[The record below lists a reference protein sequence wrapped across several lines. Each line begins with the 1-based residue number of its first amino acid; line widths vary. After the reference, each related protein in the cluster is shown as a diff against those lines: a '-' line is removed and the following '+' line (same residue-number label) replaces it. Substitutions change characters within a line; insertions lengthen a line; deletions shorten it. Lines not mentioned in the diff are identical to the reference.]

1 MRGSEILINVLRDE
15 GVNVVFGYPG
25 GAMLPLY
32 DELRDSDVRNI
43 LVRHEQCAAHMA
55 DGFARVLKRP
65 GVCMATS
72 GAGATNLVT
81 GIATAFL
88 DSSPVIALTGQVP
101 TGIIGNDAFQEADI
115 FSLMMPITKHN
126 FRIMNGANLSNDLR
140 SAFSIA
146 ASGRFGPV
154 HVDLPKDILSSD
166 ISTPIEGK
174 KAAANGSRENL
185 TELPRSVQLLE
196 SAERPLILVGGGAM
210 WSGCGQDIIR
220 LAEMIASPMAT
231 TLMGKS
237 AVPEDHPLVL
247 GMVGMHG
254 RRVANYALE
263 ECDVL
268 LAIGTRFSDRMI
280 GDPSSCRT
288 KVIHVD
294 IDTGELGKNISP
306 MVALSGDAGMV
317 VRAMSSSIQAK
328 RDGGKWTERIM
339 ILKKECGCDLDIAD
353 NPIKPQKVM
362 FELSRLLPDDVI
374 VTTEVGQCQM
384 FAAHYF
390 EARGRRQFITPGGLG
405 TMGFGLPA
413 AIGAK
418 VAAPDRTVVDIAG
431 DGSLMMVCQE
441 LATAVEE
448 EIPIFIC
455 LLNNGR
461 LGMIKQLQ
469 TMFYGGRTT
478 SMELGS
484 SPDFVKLA
492 DAFGV
497 RAARVKDPKDL
508 ESVIEEGIGSDRPFL
523 ADIWIDREEEVLPV
537 TLRTESG
544 TRVITGNCAWKGVC

>member
-1 MRGSEILINVLRDE
+1 MRGSEVLINVLRDE

-32 DELRDSDVRNI
+32 DELINSEVRHI

-126 FRIMNGANLSNDLR
+126 FRIMNAANLSNDLR

-146 ASGRFGPV
+146 ASGRYGPV
-154 HVDLPKDILSSD
+154 QVDLPKDILTCD
-166 ISTPIEGK
+166 ISCPIEAK
-174 KAAANGSRENL
+174 KMPTNGTREDL
-185 TELPRSVQLLE
+185 TELPHAVQLLE
-196 SAERPLILVGGGAM
+196 SAERPLILIGGGAM
-210 WSGCGQDIIR
+210 WSGCGQDVIR
-220 LAEMIASPMAT
+220 LAEIVASPVAT

-237 AVPEDHPLVL
+237 AVSEDHPLVL

-268 LAIGTRFSDRMI
+268 LAVGTWFSDRMI

-288 KVIHVD
+288 RVIHID
-294 IDTGELGKNISP
+294 IDTGELGKNVRP
-306 MVALSGDAGMV
+306 TVALSGDAGLV
-317 VRAMSSSIQAK
+317 IRAISSSIKA
-328 RDGGKWTERIM
+328 RINGGKWTERIG
-339 ILKKECGCDLDIAD
+339 ILKKECACNLDLGD
-353 NPIKPQKVM
+353 NPTKPQKVIY
-362 FELSRLLPDDVI
+362 ELSRLLPDDAI

-384 FAAHYF
+384 FAAHFF
-390 EARGRRQFITPGGLG
+390 EARGKRQFITPGGLG

-418 VAAPDRTVVDIAG
+418 VAAPDRCVVDVAG
-431 DGSLMMVCQE
+431 DGSLLMVCQE

-448 EIPIFIC
+448 DIPVFVC

-469 TMFYGGRTT
+469 NMFYGGRKTA
-478 SMELGS
+478 MELGS

-497 RAARVKDPKDL
+497 RSARVKDPKDL
-508 ESVIEEGIGSDRPFL
+508 ESVIEEGMTSDRPFL

-544 TRVITGNCAWKGVC
+544 TKVIAGNCAWKGVC

>member
-1 MRGSEILINVLRDE
+1 MRGSEVLINVLRDE

-32 DELRDSDVRNI
+32 DDLRCADVRHI

-115 FSLMMPITKHN
+115 FSLMIPITKHN
-126 FRIMNGANLSNDLR
+126 FRIMNSATLSNDLR

-146 ASGRFGPV
+146 MTGRYGPV
-154 HVDLPKDILSSD
+154 QVDLPRDILTCD
-166 ISTPIEGK
+166 ISSPIEVK
-174 KAAANGSRENL
+174 KTPMNGTREDL
-185 TELPRSVQLLE
+185 TELPQAVQLLE
-196 SAERPLILVGGGAM
+196 SAERPLILVGGGAV
-210 WSGCGQDIIR
+210 WSGCGPNIIQ
-220 LAEMIASPMAT
+220 LAEMIASPVAT

-237 AVPEDHPLVL
+237 AVSEDHPLVL

-280 GDPSSCRT
+280 GEPASCRT
-288 KVIHVD
+288 KVIHID
-294 IDTGELGKNISP
+294 IDTGELGKNVRP
-306 MVALSGDAGMV
+306 TVALGGDAGRV
-317 VRAMSSSIQAK
+317 IRTIISTIRSK
-328 RDGGKWTERIM
+328 NGGAWTERM
-339 ILKKECGCDLDIAD
+339 SLLKSECACSLDLPD
-353 NPIKPQKVM
+353 NPIKPQKVIY
-362 FELSRLLPDDVI
+362 ELSKHLPDDAI

-390 EARGRRQFITPGGLG
+390 EATGKRQFITPGGLG

-418 VAAPDRTVVDIAG
+418 VAAPDRCVVDVAG
-431 DGSLMMVCQE
+431 DGSLLMVCQE
-441 LATAVEE
+441 MATAVEE
-448 EIPIFIC
+448 DIPVFIC

-461 LGMIKQLQ
+461 LGMIRQLQ
-469 TMFYGGRTT
+469 NQFYGKRLFA
-478 SMELGS
+478 EDLGS

-492 DAFGV
+492 EAFGV
-497 RAARVKDPKDL
+497 KSARVKDPKDL
-508 ESVIEEGIGSDRPFL
+508 VSVIEEGIASDRPFL
-523 ADIWIDREEEVLPV
+523 ADVWIDREEEVLPM
-537 TLRTESG
+537 TMRAESG
-544 TRVITGNCAWKGVC
+544 TRVITGKCAWKGVC

>member
-1 MRGSEILINVLRDE
+1 MRGSEAIIKVLHEE
-15 GVNVVFGYPG
+15 GVNVVFGLPG
-25 GAMLPLY
+25 GAILPLY
-32 DELRDSDVRNI
+32 DDLRTSDIRHV

-55 DGFARVLKRP
+55 DGYARVLKKP

-88 DSSPVIALTGQVP
+88 DSSPVVALTGQVP
-101 TGIIGNDAFQEADI
+101 TGIIGNDAFQEADV
-115 FSLMMPITKHN
+115 FSLMIPITKHN
-126 FRIMNGANLSNDLR
+126 FRIMNPKTLLSDLR
-140 SAFSIA
+140 SAFAIA
-146 ASGRFGPV
+146 RTGRFGPV
-154 HVDLPKDILSSD
+154 HVDLPRDIQMSEVD
-166 ISTPIEGK
+166 DCEEPIK
-174 KAAANGSRENL
+174 RNNGVKENL
-185 TELPRSVQLLE
+185 IELPQAVALLE
-196 SAERPLILVGGGAM
+196 SAQRPLILVGGGAN
-210 WSGCGQDIIR
+210 WSGCGREIMT
-220 LAEMIASPMAT
+220 LAEMLMAPVAT

-288 KVIHVD
+288 KVIHID
-294 IDTGELGKNISP
+294 IDSGEVGKNVKPTVSL
-306 MVALSGDAGMV
+306 VGDARKVIKTIITSMQV
-317 VRAMSSSIQAK
+317 K
-328 RDGGKWTERIM
+328 RKSGVWAERM
-339 ILKKECGCDLDIAD
+339 RMLRKECACEMDIGG
-353 NPIKPQKVM
+353 NPIKPQKVI
-362 FELSRLLPDDVI
+362 FELNKILPDDAI

-390 EARGRRQFITPGGLG
+390 ECRGKRMFITPGGLG

-413 AIGAK
+413 AMGAK
-418 VAAPDRTVVDIAG
+418 IAAPDRTVVDVAG
-431 DGSLMMVCQE
+431 DGSLLMVCQE

-448 EIPIFIC
+448 KIPIFIC

-469 TMFYGGRTT
+469 SLFYGKRIFAE
-478 SMELGS
+478 SLGS

-492 DAFGV
+492 EAFGV
-497 RAARVKDPKDL
+497 RAARVQDPKDL
-508 ESVIEEGIGSDRPFL
+508 ASVIEEGINSEKPFL
-523 ADIWIDREEEVLPV
+523 ADIWIDREEEILPV
-537 TLRTESG
+537 TLRTGSG
-544 TRVITGNCAWKGVC
+544 TQVITGNCAWKGVC

>member
-1 MRGSEILINVLRDE
+1 MRGSEVLINVLRDE

-32 DELRDSDVRNI
+32 DDLRSSDVRHV

-101 TGIIGNDAFQEADI
+101 TGNIGNDAFQEADI

-126 FRIMNGANLSNDLR
+126 FRIMNAANLSNDLR

-146 ASGRFGPV
+146 ASGRYGPV
-154 HVDLPKDILSSD
+154 QVDLPRDILTCD
-166 ISTPIEGK
+166 ISSPIEPRK
-174 KAAANGSRENL
+174 VSANGMREDL
-185 TELPRSVQLLE
+185 TELPQAIQLLE

-210 WSGCGQDIIR
+210 WSGCGQDLIT
-220 LAEMIASPMAT
+220 LAEMIASPVAT

-237 AVPEDHPLVL
+237 TVPENHPLVL

-268 LAIGTRFSDRMI
+268 LAVGTRFSDRMI

-288 KVIHVD
+288 RVIHID
-294 IDTGELGKNISP
+294 IDTGELGKNVRP
-306 MVALSGDAGMV
+306 TVALSGDAGLV
-317 VRAMSSSIQAK
+317 IRAISSSIHAK
-328 RDGGKWTERIM
+328 RNDGKWTERM
-339 ILKKECGCDLDIAD
+339 GILKKECACNLDLGD
-353 NPIKPQKVM
+353 NPIKPQKVIY
-362 FELSRLLPDDVI
+362 ELSRLLPDDAI

-384 FAAHYF
+384 FAAHFF
-390 EARGRRQFITPGGLG
+390 ECRGKRQFITPGGLG

-418 VAAPDRTVVDIAG
+418 VAAPQRSVVDVAG
-431 DGSLMMVCQE
+431 DGSLLMVCQE

-448 EIPIFIC
+448 DIPVFVC

-469 TMFYGGRTT
+469 NMFYGGRMTA
-478 SMELGS
+478 MDLGS

-492 DAFGV
+492 EAFGV
-497 RAARVKDPKDL
+497 RAARVKDPRDL
-508 ESVIEEGIGSDRPFL
+508 ESVIEEGMASDRPFL

-544 TRVITGNCAWKGVC
+544 TQVIAGNCAWKGVC

>member
-1 MRGSEILINVLRDE
+1 MRGSEVLINVLRDE
-15 GVNVVFGYPG
+15 GVNVLFGYPG

-32 DELRDSDVRNI
+32 DDLRSSDVRHV

-101 TGIIGNDAFQEADI
+101 TGNIGNDAFQEADI

-126 FRIMNGANLSNDLR
+126 FRIMNAANLSNDLR

-146 ASGRFGPV
+146 ASGRYGPV
-154 HVDLPKDILSSD
+154 QVDLPRDILTCD
-166 ISTPIEGK
+166 ISSPIEPRK
-174 KAAANGSRENL
+174 VSANGMREDL
-185 TELPRSVQLLE
+185 TELPQAIQLLE

-210 WSGCGQDIIR
+210 WSGCGQDLIT
-220 LAEMIASPMAT
+220 LAEMIASPVAT

-237 AVPEDHPLVL
+237 TVPENHPLVL

-268 LAIGTRFSDRMI
+268 LAVGTRFSDRMI

-288 KVIHVD
+288 RVIHID
-294 IDTGELGKNISP
+294 IDTGELGKNVRP
-306 MVALSGDAGMV
+306 TVALSGDAGLV
-317 VRAMSSSIQAK
+317 IRAISSSIHAK
-328 RDGGKWTERIM
+328 RNDGKWTERM
-339 ILKKECGCDLDIAD
+339 GILKKECACNLDLGD
-353 NPIKPQKVM
+353 NPIKPQKVIY
-362 FELSRLLPDDVI
+362 ELSRLLPDDAI

-384 FAAHYF
+384 FAAHFF
-390 EARGRRQFITPGGLG
+390 ECRGKRQFITPGGLG

-418 VAAPDRTVVDIAG
+418 VAAPQRSVVDVAG
-431 DGSLMMVCQE
+431 DGSLLMVCQE

-448 EIPIFIC
+448 DIPVFVC

-469 TMFYGGRTT
+469 NMFYGGRMTA
-478 SMELGS
+478 MDLGS

-492 DAFGV
+492 EAFGV
-497 RAARVKDPKDL
+497 RAARVKDPRDL
-508 ESVIEEGIGSDRPFL
+508 ESVIEEGMASDRPFL

-544 TRVITGNCAWKGVC
+544 TQVIAGNCAWKGVC

>member
-1 MRGSEILINVLRDE
+1 
-15 GVNVVFGYPG
+15 
-25 GAMLPLY
+25 
-32 DELRDSDVRNI
+32 
-43 LVRHEQCAAHMA
+43 MA

-101 TGIIGNDAFQEADI
+101 TGNIGNDAFQEADI

-126 FRIMNGANLSNDLR
+126 FRIMNAANLSNDLR

-146 ASGRFGPV
+146 ASGRYGPV
-154 HVDLPKDILSSD
+154 QVDLPRDILTCD
-166 ISTPIEGK
+166 ISSPIEPRK
-174 KAAANGSRENL
+174 VSANGMREDL
-185 TELPRSVQLLE
+185 TELPQAIQLLE

-210 WSGCGQDIIR
+210 WSGCGQDLIT
-220 LAEMIASPMAT
+220 LAEMIASPVAT

-237 AVPEDHPLVL
+237 TVPENHPLVL

-268 LAIGTRFSDRMI
+268 LAVGTRFSDRMI

-288 KVIHVD
+288 RVIHID
-294 IDTGELGKNISP
+294 IDTGELGKNVRP
-306 MVALSGDAGMV
+306 TVALSGDAGLV
-317 VRAMSSSIQAK
+317 IRAISSSIHAK
-328 RDGGKWTERIM
+328 RNDGKWTERM
-339 ILKKECGCDLDIAD
+339 GILKKECACNLDLGD
-353 NPIKPQKVM
+353 NPIKPQKVIY
-362 FELSRLLPDDVI
+362 ELSRLLPDDAI

-384 FAAHYF
+384 FAAHFF
-390 EARGRRQFITPGGLG
+390 ECRGKRQFITPGGLG

-418 VAAPDRTVVDIAG
+418 VAAPQRSVVDVAG
-431 DGSLMMVCQE
+431 DGSLLMVCQE

-448 EIPIFIC
+448 DIPVFVC

-469 TMFYGGRTT
+469 NMFYGGRMTA
-478 SMELGS
+478 MDLGS

-492 DAFGV
+492 EAFGV

-508 ESVIEEGIGSDRPFL
+508 ESVIEEGMASDRPFL

-544 TRVITGNCAWKGVC
+544 TQVIAGNCAWKGVC

>member
-1 MRGSEILINVLRDE
+1 MRGSEVLINVLRDE
-15 GVNVVFGYPG
+15 GVNVLFGYPG

-32 DELRDSDVRNI
+32 DDLRSSDVRHV

-101 TGIIGNDAFQEADI
+101 TGNIGNDAFQEADI

-126 FRIMNGANLSNDLR
+126 FRIMNAANLSNDLR

-146 ASGRFGPV
+146 ASGRYGPV
-154 HVDLPKDILSSD
+154 QVDLPRDILTCD
-166 ISTPIEGK
+166 ISSPIEPRK
-174 KAAANGSRENL
+174 VSANGMREDL
-185 TELPRSVQLLE
+185 TELPQAIQLLE

-210 WSGCGQDIIR
+210 WSGCGQDLIT
-220 LAEMIASPMAT
+220 LAEMIASPVAT

-237 AVPEDHPLVL
+237 TVPENHPLVL

-268 LAIGTRFSDRMI
+268 LAVGTRFSDRMI

-288 KVIHVD
+288 RVIHID
-294 IDTGELGKNISP
+294 IDTGELGKNVRP
-306 MVALSGDAGMV
+306 TVALSGDAGLV
-317 VRAMSSSIQAK
+317 IRAISSSIHAK
-328 RDGGKWTERIM
+328 RNDGKWTERM
-339 ILKKECGCDLDIAD
+339 GILKKECACNLDLGD
-353 NPIKPQKVM
+353 NPIKPQKVIY
-362 FELSRLLPDDVI
+362 ELSRLLPDDAI

-384 FAAHYF
+384 FAAHFF
-390 EARGRRQFITPGGLG
+390 ECRGKRQFITPGGLG

-418 VAAPDRTVVDIAG
+418 VAAPQRSVVDVAG
-431 DGSLMMVCQE
+431 DGSLLMVCQE

-448 EIPIFIC
+448 DIPVFVC

-469 TMFYGGRTT
+469 NMFYGGRMTA
-478 SMELGS
+478 MDLGS

-492 DAFGV
+492 EAFGV

-508 ESVIEEGIGSDRPFL
+508 ESVIEEGMASDRPFL

-544 TRVITGNCAWKGVC
+544 TQVIAGNCAWKGVC

>member
-1 MRGSEILINVLRDE
+1 MRGSEVLINVLRDE
-15 GVNVVFGYPG
+15 GVNVLFGYPG

-32 DELRDSDVRNI
+32 DDLRSSDVRHV

-101 TGIIGNDAFQEADI
+101 TGNIGNDAFQEADI

-126 FRIMNGANLSNDLR
+126 FRIMNAANLSNDLR

-146 ASGRFGPV
+146 ASGRYGPV
-154 HVDLPKDILSSD
+154 QVDLPRDILTCD
-166 ISTPIEGK
+166 ISSPIEPRK
-174 KAAANGSRENL
+174 VSANGMREDL
-185 TELPRSVQLLE
+185 TELPQAIQLLE

-210 WSGCGQDIIR
+210 WSGCGQDLIT
-220 LAEMIASPMAT
+220 LAEMIASPVAT

-237 AVPEDHPLVL
+237 TVPENHPLVL

-268 LAIGTRFSDRMI
+268 LAVGTRFSDRMI

-288 KVIHVD
+288 RVIHID
-294 IDTGELGKNISP
+294 IDTGELGKNVRP
-306 MVALSGDAGMV
+306 TVALSGDAGLV
-317 VRAMSSSIQAK
+317 IRAISSSIHAK
-328 RDGGKWTERIM
+328 RNDGKWTERM
-339 ILKKECGCDLDIAD
+339 GILKKECACNLDLGD
-353 NPIKPQKVM
+353 NPIKPQKVI
-362 FELSRLLPDDVI
+362 FELSSLLPEDAI

-390 EARGRRQFITPGGLG
+390 ETRGKRQFITPGGLG

-418 VAAPDRTVVDIAG
+418 VAAPDRSVVDIAG
-431 DGSLMMVCQE
+431 DGSLLMVCQE

-448 EIPIFIC
+448 DIPVFVC

-469 TMFYGGRTT
+469 NMFYGGRMTA
-478 SMELGS
+478 MELGS
-484 SPDFVKLA
+484 STDFVKLA
-492 DAFGV
+492 EAFGV

-508 ESVIEEGIGSDRPFL
+508 ESVIEEGISSDRPFL

-537 TLRTESG
+537 TLRTDSG
-544 TRVITGNCAWKGVC
+544 TRVIAGNCAWKGVC

>member
-1 MRGSEILINVLRDE
+1 
-15 GVNVVFGYPG
+15 
-25 GAMLPLY
+25 MLPLY
-32 DELRDSDVRNI
+32 DDLRTSDVRHI

-65 GVCMATS
+65 GVCIATS

-88 DSSPVIALTGQVP
+88 DSSPIIALTGQVP

-115 FSLMMPITKHN
+115 FSLMIPITKHN
-126 FRIMNGANLSNDLR
+126 FRIMNSASLSGDLR

-154 HVDLPKDILSSD
+154 HVDLPKDVLGAEID
-166 ISTPIEGK
+166 APIEGK
-174 KAAANGSRENL
+174 RQHANGKENL
-185 TELPRSVQLLE
+185 SELPEAIRLLE

-210 WSGCGQDIIR
+210 WSGCGQDIMR
-220 LAEMIASPMAT
+220 LADLVPSPVAT

-254 RRVANYALE
+254 RMSANYALE
-263 ECDVL
+263 QCDVM
-268 LAIGTRFSDRMI
+268 LAVGTRFSDRMI
-280 GDPSSCRT
+280 GDPASCRT

-294 IDTGELGKNISP
+294 IDSGELGKNVRP
-306 MVALSGDAGMV
+306 TVALSGDAGKV
-317 VRAMSSSIQAK
+317 IRAIISTVKSARSREAWGGAIGALK
-328 RDGGKWTERIM
+328 RK
-339 ILKKECGCDLDIAD
+339 CACDIGVSD
-353 NPIKPQKVM
+353 NPIKPQRVIC
-362 FELSRLLPDDVI
+362 ELSKLLPDDAI

-390 EARGRRQFITPGGLG
+390 ECRGKRQFITPGGLG

-418 VAAPDRTVVDIAG
+418 VAAPDRAVVDVAG
-431 DGSLMMVCQE
+431 DGSLLMVCQE
-441 LATAVEE
+441 MATAVEE
-448 EIPIFIC
+448 DIPIFIC

-469 TMFYGGRTT
+469 TMFYGQRLFA
-478 SMELGS
+478 EDLGS

-492 DAFGV
+492 EAFGV
-497 RAARVKDPKDL
+497 RAARVSDPRDL
-508 ESVIEEGIGSDRPFL
+508 ESMLEEGIRSDRPFL
-523 ADIWIDREEEVLPV
+523 ADILIDREEEVLPV
-537 TLRTESG
+537 TIRTDSG
-544 TRVITGNCAWKGVC
+544 TRVMAGKCAWKGVC

>member
-1 MRGSEILINVLRDE
+1 MRGSEVLINVLRDE

-32 DELRDSDVRNI
+32 DDLRSSDVRHV

-101 TGIIGNDAFQEADI
+101 TGNIGNDAFQEADI

-126 FRIMNGANLSNDLR
+126 FRIMNAANLSNDLR

-146 ASGRFGPV
+146 ASGRYGPV
-154 HVDLPKDILSSD
+154 QVDLPRDILTCD
-166 ISTPIEGK
+166 ISSPIEPRK
-174 KAAANGSRENL
+174 VSTNGMREDL
-185 TELPRSVQLLE
+185 TELPQAIQLLE

-210 WSGCGQDIIR
+210 WSGCGQDLIT
-220 LAEMIASPMAT
+220 LAEMIASPVAT

-237 AVPEDHPLVL
+237 TVPENHPLVL

-268 LAIGTRFSDRMI
+268 LAVGTRFSDRMI

-288 KVIHVD
+288 RVIHID
-294 IDTGELGKNISP
+294 IDTGELGKNVRP
-306 MVALSGDAGMV
+306 TVALSGDAGLV
-317 VRAMSSSIQAK
+317 IRAISSSIHAK
-328 RDGGKWTERIM
+328 RNDGKWTERM
-339 ILKKECGCDLDIAD
+339 GILKKECACNLDLGD
-353 NPIKPQKVM
+353 NPIKPQKVIY
-362 FELSRLLPDDVI
+362 ELSRLLPDDAI

-384 FAAHYF
+384 FAAHFF
-390 EARGRRQFITPGGLG
+390 ECRGKRQFITPGGLG

-418 VAAPDRTVVDIAG
+418 VAAPQRSVVDVAG
-431 DGSLMMVCQE
+431 DGSLLMVCQE

-448 EIPIFIC
+448 DIPVFVC

-469 TMFYGGRTT
+469 NMFYGGRMTA
-478 SMELGS
+478 MDLGS

-492 DAFGV
+492 EAFGV

-508 ESVIEEGIGSDRPFL
+508 ESVIEEGMASDRPFL

-544 TRVITGNCAWKGVC
+544 TQVIAGNCAWKGVC